1 MWVDY
6 GNGPERRVC
15 DICGQDYDEDDAPD
29 GVCDAC
35 VDERK
40 HDIVLASM
48 IGADYPDSVKISS
61 LYLWYFTDD
70 EINEILRRTMEA
82 DHNKKK
88 IDFTGYYNEN
98 RQRLAEAVRN
108 GGRNGL

>member
-1 MWVDY
+1 
-6 GNGPERRVC
+6 
-15 DICGQDYDEDDAPD
+15 
-29 GVCDAC
+29 
-35 VDERK
+35 
-40 HDIVLASM
+40 
-48 IGADYPDSVKISS
+48 
-61 LYLWYFTDD
+61 
-70 EINEILRRTMEA
+70 MEA